1 LFLNL
6 AIILYSEIWAY
17 SSKISLIKIIPLFI
31 YFIYLFPHIICFYW
45 ILCYQN
51 IFPLFWDCFF
61 KIFSSDIQFCLFL
74 NLAIILYSEIWGYS
88 SKISL
93 IKIIPLFIYFIYLF
107 PHIICFLVSLKF
119 CGILLSPSL
128 QIIHVF
134 NHSYKILEYV

>member
-1 LFLNL
+1 MGFSFTWDSHNVLYTSLFFICRFL
-6 AIILYSEIWAY
+6 IWFFSILTYFFRITWV
-17 SSKISLIKIIPLFI
+17 FI
-31 YFIYLFPHIICFYW
+31 ESCDIRVSFHTFGIA
-45 ILCYQN
+45 
-51 IFPLFWDCFF
+51 FF

-74 NLAIILYSEIWGYS
+74 NLAIILYSEIWAYS

-134 NHSYKILEYV
+134 NHSL